1 MSAMICGLIR
11 NTHGRVNVNALR
23 IKIRLNGETSD
34 KYSTNITAEQI
45 PHPGANQQKA
55 NARPWEQVQLK
66 MPDKRPGGGGDG
78 QPWN

>member
-23 IKIRLNGETSD
+23 IKIRLNGETA
-34 KYSTNITAEQI
+34 TNIQLFTAEQI

-66 MPDKRPGGGGDG
+66 MPDKRPGGGDG
-78 QPWN
+78 HPWN